1 MLVTTL
7 VKASLNLQVTCESKY
22 CCMDLMLENALLR
35 RLFTVTS
42 VLASLVLVTLLL
54 PLVLPMALIVDVLR
68 NVSRDRP
75 FMALRLVS
83 FGWLYLLGEAWGL
96 LVLGLTALLPRAVAE
111 HATFGLQNR
120 WAAWNFRAVR
130 YIFDLE
136 FIADG
141 LDQVLPGPIILL
153 SRHASLIDTL
163 LPAWFIS
170 RNTDLKLRYVLKKEL
185 LWDPALDIAGN
196 RLPNHFVD
204 RGASDS
210 ERDLNAIKDLAEGL
224 QSNEAVLIYPEGTRF
239 SEDKLRRYVDRFR
252 NRKGR
257 VAEIAVGL
265 RRVLPPRPGGTLAL
279 LEGSAA
285 DVVVLAHR
293 GLEGFA
299 RVKDMWRG
307 GLVGS
312 RIHVAFRRIS
322 RSGIPEERSERVK
335 WLFET
340 WSELDNWVA
349 GEEPVPGLA

>member
-1 MLVTTL
+1 MILIF
-7 VKASLNLQVTCESKY
+7 
-22 CCMDLMLENALLR
+22 ENALLR

-42 VLASLVLVTLLL
+42 VYVALFLFTLLL
-54 PLVLPMALIVDVLR
+54 PLLLAAALLVDVFRKLWR
-68 NVSRDRP
+68 GRP

-96 LVLGLTALLPRAVAE
+96 FVLALTALIPKASAQK
-111 HATFGLQNR
+111 ATYQLQNR

-130 YIFDLE
+130 FIFGLE
-136 FIADG
+136 FVADG
-141 LDQVLPGPIILL
+141 LDQVVPGPIILL

-163 LPAWFIS
+163 LPAWFVS

-204 RGASDS
+204 RGSGDS
-210 ERDLNAIKDLAEGL
+210 ERDLNAIRALAEGL
-224 QSNEAVLIYPEGTRF
+224 QPDEAVLIYPEGTRY
-239 SEDKLRRYVDRFR
+239 SDDKRRRHVDRFR
-252 NRKGR
+252 NRKGP
-257 VAEIAVGL
+257 VAGIAIGL

-279 LEGSAA
+279 LEGSRA

-299 RVKDMWRG
+299 RVKDMWKG

-312 RIHVAFRRIS
+312 RIDVAFRRIS
-322 RSGIPEERSERVK
+322 RSRIPEERSDRVG

-340 WSELDNWVA
+340 WSDVDKWVA
-349 GEEPVPGLA
+349 GDEPLPGLA